1 MTLYPSSSSVHVIGK
16 RGEEYPR
23 MNDKLDDIFANYE
36 ARKEQER
43 KESIKKQ
50 DAENQARAACQ
61 ERLERLI
68 LPTLKSFVD
77 KVNAAVHQ
85 SEVTKHLEAS
95 VDPSV
100 VFKFRRKGSMVD
112 SYLDFRCADA
122 GRISVSYE
130 LRPGG
135 VSTRPGRS
143 PSGSD
148 PTPEWVE
155 EKVLWFIE
163 EALKHG

>member
-36 ARKEQER
+36 ARKDRER
-43 KESIKKQ
+43 KESDKRE
-50 DAENQARAACQ
+50 DAKAQARTTCR

-68 LPTLKSFVD
+68 LPTLESFVD
-77 KVNAAVHQ
+77 KVNAAGHQ
-85 SEVTKHLEAS
+85 SEVTQHLKAY
-95 VDPSV
+95 VDPGV

-112 SYLDFRCADA
+112 SYFDFRCADA